1 MSLGSQNSDCEKS
14 SKSQKSFH
22 PDNQKVALITKS
34 PLNIEMLPRS
44 LKSAPN
50 KIKVSLRSKGG
61 FELGPNLDVESAHEG
76 QKVCL

>member
-1 MSLGSQNSDCEKS
+1 MSLGSQNSDCKKS
-14 SKSQKSFH
+14 SKSQKSFY

-50 KIKVSLRSKGG
+50 KIKVSLRSKGV
-61 FELGPNLDVESAHEG
+61 ELGPDLDVESTHDG
-76 QKVCL
+76 QKVT